1 MLERLISDLAHI
13 YTRLRIEWRRSE
25 LALGRGLLLAR
36 CIIRGFCLAHS
47 LVLVCQAE

>member
-25 LALGRGLLLAR
+25 LALGKRPFVGSVYYTRILL
-36 CIIRGFCLAHS
+36 GS
-47 LVLVCQAE
+47 